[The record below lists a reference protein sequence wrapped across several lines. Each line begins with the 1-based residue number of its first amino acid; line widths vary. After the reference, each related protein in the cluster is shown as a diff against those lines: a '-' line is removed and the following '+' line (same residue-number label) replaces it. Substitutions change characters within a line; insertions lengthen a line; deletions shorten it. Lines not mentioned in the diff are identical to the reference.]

1 MTTPLYIGLMSGTSL
16 DGIDAVLVRFDS
28 DNKPHLITQNST
40 PIPDPLKKQLLEI
53 CLPGADE
60 INRMGVLDI
69 EMALLFSTAVQQ
81 LLRQTDLPATA
92 IKAIGCHGQT
102 IRHHPGAKRPFTL
115 QIGDPSTLAEQTG
128 ICVVSDF
135 RRRDLAAG
143 GQGAPLVPAFHAE
156 LFRHTRVSRIILNIG
171 GMANIT
177 CLPASPEAPV
187 SGYDTGPGNV
197 LLDAWIQTC
206 KGRSFDRSGDWA
218 RSGSVDVP
226 LLTQML
232 QDPYF
237 SKPPPKS
244 TGRER
249 FNQGWIEQQL
259 NPSLPKRQ
267 AEAIQATLL
276 ELSAQTIAQAII
288 TESAN
293 NTEVYLCGGGA
304 RNDTLVSRITT
315 LLAPRPVMKTDQLG
329 VPGDWVEAM
338 AFAWLAHRCLSA
350 EPGNEPAV
358 TGAQAPRILGG
369 IYQA

>member
-1 MTTPLYIGLMSGTSL
+1 
-16 DGIDAVLVRFDS
+16 
-28 DNKPHLITQNST
+28 
-40 PIPDPLKKQLLEI
+40 
-53 CLPGADE
+53 
-60 INRMGVLDI
+60 
-69 EMALLFSTAVQQ
+69 
-81 LLRQTDLPATA
+81 
-92 IKAIGCHGQT
+92 
-102 IRHHPGAKRPFTL
+102 
-115 QIGDPSTLAEQTG
+115 
-128 ICVVSDF
+128 
-135 RRRDLAAG
+135 
-143 GQGAPLVPAFHAE
+143 
-156 LFRHTRVSRIILNIG
+156 
-171 GMANIT
+171 
-177 CLPASPEAPV
+177 
-187 SGYDTGPGNV
+187 
-197 LLDAWIQTC
+197 
-206 KGRSFDRSGDWA
+206 
-218 RSGSVDVP
+218 
-226 LLTQML
+226 ML